1 MANLPKQ
8 FVRAAASLTSTT
20 LATVGSGKTAIITSI
35 SITNPTAATI
45 TATVLFNDVEYLSGV
60 SVGAN
65 DTMIIDTKTILAAGE
80 TIKGLAS
87 STSAIFHISGVEVS

>member
-20 LATVGSGKTAIITSI
+20 LATVGSGKTAIVTSI
-35 SITNPTAATI
+35 SITNPTASSI
-45 TATVLFNDVEYLSGV
+45 TATVLFDDVAYLSGV
-60 SVGAN
+60 TVAAN
-65 DTMIIDTKTILAAGE
+65 DTMIIDTKTVLAAGQ

-87 STSAIFHISGVEVS
+87 TTSAIFHISGVEVS